1 MGANMLR
8 SFVGVVVDSRRSEAV
23 VVCPGC
29 GKAWPRD
36 LDVCPDDGTWLNEKT
51 AADHVAYKPPRV
63 DDTISEDDDL
73 ALPPSRDLAPGTP
86 CGDYEIETKIGEG
99 AWGAVYRAVHPT
111 IGKHVA
117 IKVMSHRLFDE
128 PEAHKRFVAEARA
141 LASIRHPGIVEIFGI
156 GRLRDGRAFLTMQ
169 WLEGETL
176 GARLQRG
183 PLPRD
188 QALEILRQIA
198 RALDA
203 AHVKNIVHRDLKPE
217 NVFLLTIDDEL
228 SVKLV
233 DFGLAKATKE
243 QERGVA
249 VTRSGQMVGTPLY
262 MSPEQCRSKG
272 VDHRTDIYALGCLGY
287 EVLCG
292 RVPFV
297 HDNAAEL
304 ISAHLNDEPP
314 SPHALR
320 PDLAPPIDRMLVRMI
335 AKRPDDRPTL
345 GDVRQTI
352 GSVLRRAS
360 QPMQAISVDLESATT
375 ADDRAKATKS
385 SLRRWMVIAIA
396 AIVVIALGIFA
407 FSSLS
412 EARRQPPPATAP
424 P

>member
-1 MGANMLR
+1 M
-8 SFVGVVVDSRRSEAV
+8 
-23 VVCPGC
+23 VCPGC

-36 LDVCPDDGTWLNEKT
+36 LDVCPNDGTYLHEDT
-51 AADHVAYKPPRV
+51 AADHAAYQPPAL
-63 DDTISEDDDL
+63 DDTIAEDEDV
-73 ALPPSRDLAPGTP
+73 APAPSRDLAPGTP

-99 AWGAVYRAVHPT
+99 AWGAVYRAIHPT

-117 IKVMSHRLFDE
+117 IKVMSHKLFDE

-188 QALEILRQIA
+188 QALEIMRQIA

-203 AHVKNIVHRDLKPE
+203 AHAKNIIHRDLKPD
-217 NVFLLTIDDEL
+217 NVFLVTVDDEL
-228 SVKLV
+228 SIKLV

-243 QERGVA
+243 HDRAVA

-314 SPHALR
+314 SPRALR
-320 PDLAPPIDRMLVRMI
+320 PDLAPQIERMLVRMI

-352 GSVLRRAS
+352 GAVLRRAA
-360 QPMQAISVDLESATT
+360 QPLQAFSAPLDLESATT
-375 ADDRAKATKS
+375 ADDQAPPVKPQR
-385 SLRRWMVIAIA
+385 RRWLVIAIA
-396 AIVVIALGIFA
+396 ALVVIALGIFA

-412 EARRQPPPATAP
+412 EARRQPPAATAP
-424 P
+424 YDR

>member
-1 MGANMLR
+1 MHE
-8 SFVGVVVDSRRSEAV
+8 D
-23 VVCPGC
+23 
-29 GKAWPRD
+29 
-36 LDVCPDDGTWLNEKT
+36 T
-51 AADHVAYKPPRV
+51 AADHAAYQPPRV

-73 ALPPSRDLAPGTP
+73 APPPSRDLAPGTP

-117 IKVMSHRLFDE
+117 IKVMSHKLFDE

-176 GARLQRG
+176 GARMQRG
-183 PLPRD
+183 ALPRD
-188 QALEILRQIA
+188 QALEIVRQIA

-233 DFGLAKATKE
+233 DFGLAKATKDTAV
-243 QERGVA
+243 G

-287 EVLCG
+287 EMLCG

-304 ISAHLNDEPP
+304 ISAHLNNEPP
-314 SPHALR
+314 SPRALR
-320 PDLAPPIDRMLVRMI
+320 PDLAPQLDRMLVRMI

-352 GSVLRRAS
+352 GSVLRRSS
-360 QPMQAISVDLESATT
+360 QPMQAISATVDLESATT
-375 ADDRAKATKS
+375 ADDHTGATKP

-396 AIVVIALGIFA
+396 AIVVVALGIFA

-412 EARRQPPPATAP
+412 QARRQPPAATAP